1 MCIVQ
6 LKTLVQKSLILLAR
20 ESGFATLQLAILLLH
35 TGE

>member
-1 MCIVQ
+1 M
-6 LKTLVQKSLILLAR
+6 KTLAQKSPISLAR